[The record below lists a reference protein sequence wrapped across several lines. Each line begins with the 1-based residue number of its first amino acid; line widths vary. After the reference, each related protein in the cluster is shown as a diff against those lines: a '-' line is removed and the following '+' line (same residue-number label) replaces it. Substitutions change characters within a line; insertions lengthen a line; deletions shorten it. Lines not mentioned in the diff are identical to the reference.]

1 MSNKRRVRQHKP
13 KGSLVRPGGP
23 VAPDDDVI
31 ERVDGGSALYLA
43 RKYQLRF
50 GSTEPVP
57 LSNNQFLGAIISSD
71 LFWDTVSL
79 YESLLDATSGR
90 GRPRKHSVTGMVL
103 AEFAAWIY
111 PSMRAAFREFDDP
124 DQWENLRRAAIKA
137 HPTDKM
143 RRLPKFPPSRTA
155 YQNFRKKYIES
166 NNVIEQIRVIHRNFA
181 LKVARHIGLF
191 NIFKGS
197 FTRPAKVNVA
207 YGDATVIRSMY
218 NELTPADH
226 IDCDTGE
233 IITRRCD
240 PDSIAWHQDGGIN
253 GRSWVSASARTGHT
267 NERVILDI
275 RPKPAHGVSDATVF
289 TEMIKELLPRV
300 PAMQATSYD
309 MAFGI
314 RHADIILNLGL
325 LPITKVALLRGG
337 KPAVRHLGPQPF
349 DFPDGTKDFIP
360 VDAIGG
366 APFVYVTF
374 DGEHLP
380 IELEMRKLDREPNRR
395 TGYRIYGRW
404 RIPDRPEVPKR
415 LRGAL
420 GRIRHNSTED
430 EIATGHRRTR
440 ALRPIPPG
448 TDEFHRLFG
457 LREDSESMHH
467 HLKSHLINRRAR
479 TVGLQ
484 RQQLNMHAYQAITA
498 IKALIAHSIRTGA
511 SLDEFFWNWRPPD
524 KT

>member
-1 MSNKRRVRQHKP
+1 M
-13 KGSLVRPGGP
+13 VRPGGP
-23 VAPDDDVI
+23 IAPDDDVI
-31 ERVDGGSALYLA
+31 ERVDGHSALFVT
-43 RKYQLRF
+43 RGYQPRS
-50 GSTEPVP
+50 GSTEPLP
-57 LSNNQFLGAIISSD
+57 LSNSQLLSAIIASE
-71 LFWDTVSL
+71 LLWETVEF
-79 YESLLDATSGR
+79 YESLLQSHSGR
-90 GRPRKHSVTGMVL
+90 GRPRKHSVVGMVL
-103 AEFAAWIY
+103 AEYASWIY
-111 PSMRAAFREFDDP
+111 KSVRAAFREFDDP
-124 DQWENLRRAAIKA
+124 DQWENFRRAVINA
-137 HPTDKM
+137 HPTNKK
-143 RRLPKFPPSRTA
+143 RRLPEFPPSRTA
-155 YQNFRKKYIES
+155 YQTFRKTYIES
-166 NNVIEQIRVIHRNFA
+166 NNVIEQIRLASREFA

-191 NIFKGS
+191 DIFKGS
-197 FTRPAKVNVA
+197 FSHPAKENVA
-207 YGDATVIRSMY
+207 YGDATFVQAMF

-226 IDCDTGE
+226 IDYETGE
-233 IITRRCD
+233 ITTRRRD
-240 PDSIAWHQDGGIN
+240 PDATAWHQDGGTN
-253 GRSWVSASARTGHT
+253 GRVWVSTSARTGHT

-275 RPKPAHGVSDATVF
+275 LPKPARGTSDATVF
-289 TEMIKELLPRV
+289 TDMISELLPRV

-309 MAFGI
+309 MAFGE

-366 APFVYVTF
+366 APFIYVTF
-374 DGEHLP
+374 EGEHIP
-380 IELEMRKLDREPNRR
+380 IQLEMRKLEPRR
-395 TGYRIYGRW
+395 NKGPEIRIYGKW

-415 LRGAL
+415 LRGAI

-484 RQQLNMHAYQAITA
+484 RQQLNMHAYQGITA

-511 SLDEFFWNWRPPD
+511 SLDEFVGNWRPPD